1 MGFLGI
7 VVTSVSEP
15 AALRRALSDLPFNL
29 LSAKLSLKLLLY
41 QTIFNLLSAIAM
53 GELSPN
59 IDSGEYFENMLEG
72 I

>member
-15 AALRRALSDLPFNL
+15 AALRRALSDLPLNL